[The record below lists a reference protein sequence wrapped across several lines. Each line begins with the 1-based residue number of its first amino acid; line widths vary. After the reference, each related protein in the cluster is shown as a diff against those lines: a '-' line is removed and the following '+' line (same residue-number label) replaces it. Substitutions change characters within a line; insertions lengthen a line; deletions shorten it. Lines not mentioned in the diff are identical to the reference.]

1 MKTIFYNELRLYF
14 YSWLG
19 WSTIIIL
26 NVIAFLGFNAGA
38 ASYGKFNAFF
48 EMMQM
53 PFAWS
58 ILIVGART
66 LAKDRELGL
75 FNLFFTSPITLIQL
89 LLGKFFALY
98 VFFIIIAV
106 NLLFYPLITAFF
118 IKISWLSIVSG
129 FLALSLVLL
138 LFCGITL
145 FASAAAINS
154 LVAIIIGFGI
164 WIFLALLGPISQGL
178 SISPFKMFIENFA
191 YTFHFDNIISGIF
204 GWDDLL
210 FFIFSTYFFIKLSEA
225 QILSQTAS

>member
-1 MKTIFYNELRLYF
+1 MKTVFFNELRLYF

-19 WSTIIIL
+19 WSAILIL
-26 NVIAFLGFNAGA
+26 NIIAFLGFNAGA

-75 FNLFFTSPITLIQL
+75 FNLFFTSPITLQQL
-89 LLGKFFALY
+89 LLGKFLALY
-98 VFFIIIAV
+98 VFFMLIVIS
-106 NLLFYPLITAFF
+106 LLFYPLITVFF
-118 IKISWLSIVSG
+118 IKISWLSVASG
-129 FLALSLVLL
+129 LLALSLVLL

-145 FASAAAINS
+145 FASASAVNS
-154 LVAIIIGFGI
+154 LVAIVIGFGI

-178 SISPFKMFIENFA
+178 SSSTFKILIENFA
-191 YTFHFDNIISGIF
+191 YTAHFDNIISGVF

-210 FFIFSTYFFIKLSEA
+210 FFIFSSCFFIKLSEA
-225 QILSQTAS
+225 QILSQIAC